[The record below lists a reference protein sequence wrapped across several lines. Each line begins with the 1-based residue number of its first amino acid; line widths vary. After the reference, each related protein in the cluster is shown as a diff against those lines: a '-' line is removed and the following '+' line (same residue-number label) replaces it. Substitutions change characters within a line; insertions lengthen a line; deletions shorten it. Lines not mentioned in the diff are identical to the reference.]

1 MIALKTNF
9 NQHAQKCNVD
19 AEIQAPRKTVNWTP
33 ETVERMW
40 TLIDTGYSQSQV
52 ATKLNAMFPQDDGV
66 YFTKNAI
73 IGKRLRLIEASRK
86 LNQ

>member
-9 NQHAQKCNVD
+9 NPHVQRCNVD
-19 AEIQAPRKTVNWTP
+19 AEIQAPRKTLNWTP

-40 TLIDTGYSQSQV
+40 TLLDMGYSQAQV
-52 ATKLNAMFPQDDGV
+52 ATKLNEMFPQDDGNF
-66 YFTKNAI
+66 FTRNAV